1 MGNGVVQWLTSEI
14 ARFGVTLWIVFRE
27 GMRFHDLEYQLTNME
42 GLTVESLLDKVD
54 ANEELKLENTCLKE
68 ENESLKKKNKKL
80 EEENKRFKKC
90 YMPK

>member
-1 MGNGVVQWLTSEI
+1 
-14 ARFGVTLWIVFRE
+14 
-27 GMRFHDLEYQLTNME
+27 MRFHDLEYQLTNMK